1 MSITIADSTNDIVV
15 SFLNDKGV
23 VNIETLTIPATGDIA
38 QGDYVVLSNTAGDTI
53 AVWFD
58 LDEDGTEPTGAAYG
72 AADATLLIPIA
83 TGDTS
88 IQNATN
94 VFGLLSADAW
104 SDSMVLTDN
113 LNGTIKVATAIGV
126 APTAADPHNADDSTV
141 GSITISATQVGA
153 ATRTTRVDYLP
164 KAGLKVL
171 NYPRDGYLYLVTQE
185 GNTNRT
191 TPDGRYKYS
200 DITSPSTANL
210 AALVAQI
217 ITWKD

>member
-23 VNIETLTIPATGDIA
+23 VNIETVTIPATGDIA

-88 IQNATN
+88 IQNATT
-94 VFGLLSADAW
+94 VFGLLGADAW

-141 GSITISATQVGA
+141 GSITIAATQVGA
-153 ATRTTRVDYLP
+153 ATKITRVDYLP
-164 KAGLKVL
+164 KEGLKVIE
-171 NYPRDGYLYLVTQE
+171 YARDGYLYLITQE
-185 GNTNRT
+185 GYTSRT

-200 DITSPSTANL
+200 EITSPSTVSL
-210 AALVAQI
+210 TVLVA
-217 ITWKD
+217 